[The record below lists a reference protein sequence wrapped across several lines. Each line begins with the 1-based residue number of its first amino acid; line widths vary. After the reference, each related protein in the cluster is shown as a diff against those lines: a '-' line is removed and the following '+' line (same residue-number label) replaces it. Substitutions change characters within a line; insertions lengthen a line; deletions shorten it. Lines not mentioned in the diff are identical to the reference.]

1 MIESDRYTHQAFHSP
16 FQTPVDSW
24 PDRDH
29 DAEMDRLSVPY
40 AGQTRMRLTIASG
53 MADAIVRIDPE
64 AIDLISIDCCARL
77 APRLRVSGSELRV
90 SWPATLGAWLRA
102 VVAAECR
109 DVEIVLHPA
118 VEWTFLV
125 RGGLSRFEADL
136 TGGKLA
142 RLDIG
147 GGISNALIDLP
158 APAGPVPIRIS
169 GGVSNFGLRR
179 PAAAGVHL
187 AISGGVSK
195 LRLDDQVLGAIGGG
209 TRLSTG
215 GVAGDISRYAVEIS
229 GGASRLEI
237 VAR

>member
-1 MIESDRYTHQAFHSP
+1 MIESDRDTHQPFRTP
-16 FQTPVDSW
+16 FQMPVDPW
-24 PDRDH
+24 PGPDRDG
-29 DAEMDRLSVPY
+29 EMDRLSIPY

-53 MADAIVRIDPE
+53 MADAVVRIDPE
-64 AIDLISIDCCARL
+64 AVDLISVDCCARL
-77 APRLRVSGSELRV
+77 APRLRVSGSELRL
-90 SWPATLGAWLRA
+90 SWPATIGAWLWA
-102 VVAAECR
+102 VLAGECR

-136 TGGKLA
+136 TGGKVA
-142 RLDIG
+142 RLDIS
-147 GGISNALIDLP
+147 GGISDALIDLP

-169 GGVSNFGLRR
+169 GGVSNLGLRR

-187 AISGGVSK
+187 AVSGGVSN

-209 TRLSTG
+209 ARLSTG
-215 GVAGDISRYAVEIS
+215 GAPGDISRYAVEIS

-237 VAR
+237 AAR